1 MIAIRFVEW
10 SMNLTTKD
18 VNYWR
23 MDLEVWLMLT
33 WCKQQGDNGLNGFS
47 DIYLSSKLTDI
58 ITLVLFYNTQIS
70 LFSYTKVHCF
80 CLYNV
85 LLW

>member
-1 MIAIRFVEW
+1 MA
-10 SMNLTTKD
+10 S
-18 VNYWR
+18 
-23 MDLEVWLMLT
+23 
-33 WCKQQGDNGLNGFS
+33 S

-85 LLW
+85 LLWLKKQTGFFLLFKMQDKNCKEQKWTVLLFQ